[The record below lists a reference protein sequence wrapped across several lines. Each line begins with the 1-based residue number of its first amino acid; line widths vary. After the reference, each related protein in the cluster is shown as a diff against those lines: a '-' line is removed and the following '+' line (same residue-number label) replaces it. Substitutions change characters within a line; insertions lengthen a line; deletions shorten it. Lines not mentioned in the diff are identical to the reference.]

1 MAGWRRLINIWQQ
14 KQRHWFS
21 EPPNLTISDQ
31 CMTTKSKTHLI
42 CSMDWRSGL
51 SPPWQQKIFSST
63 IAATGRLGGKCV
75 RFFRF
80 FCWNHFHIDACFT
93 SMGAQLHNWI
103 NAQCTIAPTGRSWP
117 DVVLSDFELVLA
129 CSARA
134 CCTWKQDMPSEHL
147 LNIDRSSTTL
157 ALAQKVFQG
166 ASHMYI
172 WSTTDMAHQENEN
185 LDQKLHLPKM
195 QNSVPVQ
202 SFALGAVIKRINYL
216 TFYLALQHK
225 LLEINTPKYKPFV
238 RNTEESDIDGMWIGC
253 LTSWNSLWRSSTAWC
268 CTSVC
273 LKEKSELINRTNHVE
288 P

>member
-1 MAGWRRLINIWQQ
+1 M
-14 KQRHWFS
+14 
-21 EPPNLTISDQ
+21 
-31 CMTTKSKTHLI
+31 
-42 CSMDWRSGL
+42 
-51 SPPWQQKIFSST
+51 
-63 IAATGRLGGKCV
+63 
-75 RFFRF
+75 
-80 FCWNHFHIDACFT
+80 
-93 SMGAQLHNWI
+93 HN
-103 NAQCTIAPTGRSWP
+103 CTNAPTGRSWP
-117 DVVLSDFELVLA
+117 DVVLSDFELLLDSCLLHMEARYAKRTFAQYRSLKHHA
-129 CSARA
+129 CS
-134 CCTWKQDMPSEHL
+134 CTKSVS
-147 LNIDRSSTTL
+147 RCFSY
-157 ALAQKVFQG
+157 V
-166 ASHMYI
+166 

-288 P
+288 PKII

>member
-1 MAGWRRLINIWQQ
+1 MCKIFQIFLLKSFPHRRLFYFDGCAIAQLDKCTMHNCTDWTQ
-14 KQRHWFS
+14 
-21 EPPNLTISDQ
+21 LTRRSFIGLWARARLLGSCLLHMEARYAKRTFAQ
-31 CMTTKSKTHLI
+31 YRSLKHHACSCTKSVSR
-42 CSMDWRSGL
+42 C
-51 SPPWQQKIFSST
+51 FSY
-63 IAATGRLGGKCV
+63 V
-75 RFFRF
+75 
-80 FCWNHFHIDACFT
+80 
-93 SMGAQLHNWI
+93 
-103 NAQCTIAPTGRSWP
+103 
-117 DVVLSDFELVLA
+117 
-129 CSARA
+129 
-134 CCTWKQDMPSEHL
+134 
-147 LNIDRSSTTL
+147 
-157 ALAQKVFQG
+157 
-166 ASHMYI
+166 

-216 TFYLALQHK
+216 TFYLALQYK
-225 LLEINTPKYKPFV
+225 LQEIHTPKYKPFV